1 MKIIWSKE
9 AKADLD
15 SIYVFQ
21 ATFNENAAVRIY
33 NAILDEVEILLKF
46 PNLAPIEELL
56 PSNKYTFR
64 SLITKSGKHKIIYF
78 IDIDTIYITHIW
90 DCRRNPK
97 NIRYS
102 GRI

>member
-33 NAILDEVEILLKF
+33 NAILDEVEILLRF
-46 PNLAPIEELL
+46 PNLAPMSCCLRI
-56 PSNKYTFR
+56 
-64 SLITKSGKHKIIYF
+64 
-78 IDIDTIYITHIW
+78 
-90 DCRRNPK
+90 
-97 NIRYS
+97 NIHFVR
-102 GRI
+102 